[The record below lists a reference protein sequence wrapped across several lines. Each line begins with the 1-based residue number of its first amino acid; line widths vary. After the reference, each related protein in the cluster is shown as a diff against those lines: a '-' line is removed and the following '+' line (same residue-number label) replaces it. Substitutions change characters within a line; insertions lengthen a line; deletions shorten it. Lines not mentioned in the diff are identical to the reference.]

1 MKEIKQESFIPEEII
16 KVTNFFKTKRK
27 KNVLVE
33 GIHGRRK

>member
-16 KVTNFFKTKRK
+16 KVNSFKTKRK